1 MRVSNKKGGIGEDI
15 LLRAHHAFLISHV
28 IYIVAALNW
37 TKTEMDKL
45 DTLMRKSIKRVIGV
59 PITASTEKLMTLGVH
74 NTTSELI
81 EAQRSAQIIR
91 LSNSKAGRRL
101 LDAAGLRPSFNQGN
115 ITQLDIQTRNSFIV
129 DPFPRNVHPNT
140 IKVEG

>member
-1 MRVSNKKGGIGEDI
+1 MRISNKKGGIGEDI
-15 LLRAHHAFLISHV
+15 LIRAHHAFLMSHV

-37 TKTEMDKL
+37 TKTEKDKL
-45 DTLMRKSIKRVIGV
+45 DTLMRKSVKKLLGV
-59 PITASTEKLMTLGVH
+59 PITASTKKLMKLGVH

-101 LDAAGLRPSFNQGN
+101 LDAAGLRPSFSQGET
-115 ITQLDIQTRNSFIV
+115 TQLDDTKNNEFLYCR
-129 DPFPRNVHPNT
+129 PFSKKRPPT
-140 IKVEG
+140 TQ